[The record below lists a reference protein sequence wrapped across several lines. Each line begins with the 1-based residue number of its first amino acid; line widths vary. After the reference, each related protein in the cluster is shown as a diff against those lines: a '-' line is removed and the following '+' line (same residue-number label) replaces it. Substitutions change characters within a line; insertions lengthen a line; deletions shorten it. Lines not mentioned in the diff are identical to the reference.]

1 MLTQLQHKH
10 TEFDGVVCQEMLCQL
25 LLTSAVWVR
34 APAVNHCQH
43 TCFRRYWQSL
53 IFQVLWIRPNT
64 TIQSTIPLG
73 SDLFLVGD
81 GVLGKMAGD
90 LPRIRGLDLG
100 LRERDLFLD
109 LDFLSRD
116 LERRGLLDRLG
127 LLVRERVRE
136 RLYLL
141 WQALHEIPE
150 VWLACVVMSGRV
162 TKLWLT
168 NSWLN
173 CVKRNQNC
181 FTDL

>member
-1 MLTQLQHKH
+1 M
-10 TEFDGVVCQEMLCQL
+10 
-25 LLTSAVWVR
+25 
-34 APAVNHCQH
+34 
-43 TCFRRYWQSL
+43 
-53 IFQVLWIRPNT
+53 
-64 TIQSTIPLG
+64 
-73 SDLFLVGD
+73 FLVGE

-141 WQALHEIPE
+141 SSRHCGW
-150 VWLACVVMSGRV
+150 C
-162 TKLWLT
+162 
-168 NSWLN
+168 
-173 CVKRNQNC
+173 CVKYCMKSLQC
-181 FTDL
+181 DWPEF